1 MELSK
6 HEEYRNPFTRNELKL
21 RIEERARELRIKTYV
36 SDQLKAAEHQYLAEE
51 KARLQEKAKTDWSK
65 QSLDGITNFEPD
77 YTGKEYGNMYC
88 GSWIAT
94 EDGVW
99 SQESSRANQT
109 ACYHPILP
117 IKRMRNME
125 TGEEQITLAFKRG
138 GVSGL
143 WTEILVPKDMIANS
157 RSITTLAKYG
167 VSVTSETAKLLVRYL
182 ADVENYND
190 DKVILVQS
198 SSKLGWHGSEFL
210 PYDKKIV
217 FDAELRFPQIINS
230 IRKEGS
236 YQTWMTHIK
245 EIRAEKRLEPRL
257 ALAASFASVIVP
269 FLNIAS
275 ILIDFNGVTEAGK
288 TVMHMLAASV
298 WACPDEGQYI
308 GDFLSTDTE
317 MEVRG
322 DVLNNLPLILDD
334 TSKMNKTIR
343 ENIEKVVYN
352 LSSGTG
358 KKRSNKD
365 LGTERVRTWKNAV
378 IINGERPLSSFVDQ
392 AGAINRIL
400 EIDLTDVEL
409 FASPSATA
417 DLVRS
422 NFGFAGPIFVEA
434 IKKMDKADIREIHRK
449 YCQRLTTSE
458 SMQKQVISLAAI
470 LTADDIATKE
480 IFRDGNNLK
489 PAEVAK
495 YLVKRSLV
503 EEGARCYEYL
513 LGVYE
518 EQAQHFDAVRYDNL
532 EQWGEVVWVDDDK
545 YINFNVVSL
554 ERIVKN
560 GGFSRKAFTGW
571 AKRKGLLRYNNDRD
585 TFLIRTKGSVLRCI
599 SVKVVDLEEYDNEKT
614 MFL

>member
-1 MELSK
+1 MELSEQ
-6 HEEYRNPFTRNELKL
+6 EEYKNPFTRNELKL
-21 RIEERARELRIKTYV
+21 KIEERAKELRIKTYV

-77 YTGKEYGNMYC
+77 YTGKEYGNMFC

-117 IKRMRNME
+117 VKRMRNME

-138 GVSGL
+138 GSNGL
-143 WTEILVPKDMIANS
+143 WTEIPVPKDMIANS

-210 PYDKKIV
+210 PYDKKII
-217 FDAELRFPQIINS
+217 FDAELRFPQIINA

-236 YQTWMTHIK
+236 YEIWLGHVK
-245 EIRAEKRLEPRL
+245 EIREGKRIEPRL
-257 ALAASFASVIVP
+257 ALAASFASIIVP

-275 ILIDFNGVTEAGK
+275 ILIDFNGVTESGK

-343 ENIEKVVYN
+343 DNIEKVVYN

-365 LGTERVRTWKNAV
+365 LGAERVRTWKNAV

-417 DLVRS
+417 DIVRN
-422 NFGFAGPIFVEA
+422 NFGFAGPVFVKAVKA
-434 IKKMDKADIREIHRK
+434 IDKGHIREIHRK
-449 YCQRLTTSE
+449 YCQKLTTNE

-470 LTADDIATKE
+470 LTADEIATE
-480 IFRDGNNLK
+480 SIFKDGNNLK
-489 PAEVAK
+489 PEEVSK
-495 YLVKRSLV
+495 YLVKRSMV

-518 EQAQHFDAVRYDNL
+518 EQAQHFDALHYDNL
-532 EQWGEVVWVDDDK
+532 DQWGDVVWVNDEK

-585 TFLIRTKGSVLRCI
+585 TFLIRSKGSVLRCI
-599 SVKVVDLEEYDNEKT
+599 SVKVVDLEEYDSEKS